1 MCALNLGLFCSRRVQ
16 ELLLNTV
23 VRVVVQCANLDPA
36 SKAAQELRRRAHRS
50 HRLGKDL
57 DQAAWICL
65 DVHVAVKP
73 GLQTIPFCLL
83 AAELR
88 PPMNSWICASLAF
101 SRIPDTAKFRTQ
113 WHSHANCLISKARY
127 WLLLRIHFTE
137 FLMAFGRKYFF
148 SLVSCGC
155 FLGIL
160 VLVGFGT
167 LFFGLFFGLRR
178 LIRQWYNC
186 WLWQTW

>member
-1 MCALNLGLFCSRRVQ
+1 MCALNLGSFCSRRVQ

-101 SRIPDTAKFRTQ
+101 SRIPDTAKFRNTMAQ
-113 WHSHANCLISKARY
+113 SCKFLNLKSQILAS
-127 WLLLRIHFTE
+127 FTNT
-137 FLMAFGRKYFF
+137 FYRVLN
-148 SLVSCGC
+148 
-155 FLGIL
+155 GI
-160 VLVGFGT
+160 
-167 LFFGLFFGLRR
+167 
-178 LIRQWYNC
+178 W
-186 WLWQTW
+186 